1 MEILEKLDQEIIH
14 HSDNEYHIFS
24 KYRNIYI
31 KKMGKTIKVE
41 LPEKNFLKRFLGLLE
56 LQEGCSGSINVMC
69 F

>member
-41 LPEKNFLKRFLGLLE
+41 LPEKNFPVLSARRQVHADRIFLR
-56 LQEGCSGSINVMC
+56 
-69 F
+69 